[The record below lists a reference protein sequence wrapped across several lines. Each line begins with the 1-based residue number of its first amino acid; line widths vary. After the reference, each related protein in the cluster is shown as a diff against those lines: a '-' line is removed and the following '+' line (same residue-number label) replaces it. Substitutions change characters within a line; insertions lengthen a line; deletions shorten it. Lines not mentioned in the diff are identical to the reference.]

1 MDGLSGLWAAAV
13 LGTAIS
19 AAPAPPPAVTPIT
32 PEHVTLANRYSLA
45 HGGLALVIEQDGK
58 RLCDDHT
65 HLAEDAPWRIYSG
78 NKNFVAVTVLIAAQ
92 NGLLS
97 LGEPASLTLTE
108 WRHDRR
114 RTITIRQLLNQTSGL
129 DPSAGMIGDARD
141 QMAAAVRARLRA
153 APGAE
158 FHYGPANYQ
167 ALGEILRRKLRL
179 SGTSVED
186 YMHRVIFDP
195 LDIDIAAWA
204 HDDAGNPLMHAGI
217 QLTTENWLKF
227 GRFLLHHGSVNG
239 RALLTPRSFAQLF
252 QGTSANPAYGLS
264 VWLNRPEDGGQPMR
278 DLQPAMDG
286 EQLFA
291 GGARGLYAA
300 EGTDKQRLY
309 VVPSRDLIIVRFADG
324 GPFSDQDFLS
334 RLLTGKPKPDAH
346 THRL

>member
-1 MDGLSGLWAAAV
+1 LRL
-13 LGTAIS
+13 
-19 AAPAPPPAVTPIT
+19 PPRRRETPR
-32 PEHVTLANRYSLA
+32 PEHVSLADRYSRA
-45 HGGLALVIEQDGK
+45 HGGLALVIEQDGQVV
-58 RLCDDHT
+58 CDDHSG
-65 HLAEDAPWRIYSG
+65 LAADAPWRIYSG
-78 NKNFVAVTVLIAAQ
+78 TKNFLAVTFLIAAQ

-129 DPSAGMIGDARD
+129 DPSAGMIGDSRD
-141 QMAAAVRARLRA
+141 QMAAAVHARLRA

-167 ALGEILRRKLRL
+167 ALGEILRRKLHASGL
-179 SGTSVED
+179 SVDD

-204 HDDAGNPLMHAGI
+204 HDDAGNPLLHAGI
-217 QLTTENWLKF
+217 QLTTDNWLKF
-227 GRFLLHHGSVNG
+227 ARFLLHHGTVNG
-239 RALLTPRSFAQLF
+239 RALLTPASFAQLF

-264 VWLNRPEDGGQPMR
+264 FWINRPEDGGQPMR

-286 EQLFA
+286 EQLYA
-291 GGARGLYAA
+291 GGPRGLYAA

-309 VVPSRDLIIVRFADG
+309 VIPSRDLVIVRFSEG
-324 GPFSDQDFLS
+324 GHFSDQDFLS
-334 RLLTGKPKPDAH
+334 RLLTGQPKPDAH
-346 THRL
+346 THQL